1 MRARLR
7 WVVAAAAR
15 GLEVHMGDGGIV
27 YYGGGDDDAAARDFC
42 AAHRVVEASCAAE
55 LRRMSREADAPF
67 EAYENATGDPRAD
80 YAASACDDS
89 DIYVSVTNRAIVESL
104 SDVDDWF
111 EAEPW
116 RPRGAA
122 LADAVEKRIV
132 DERRSYVVFPRFYD
146 AAATQELRDELDRMF
161 HGDAC
166 ARNRAY
172 DAGVGNVWSADAFSA
187 VVRDHLRVAG
197 LQDAAE
203 RVIRSTAQGR
213 RGLEAGYVEPS
224 SHALHQDMSVCA
236 AGDPR
241 RSPLCGAVSVSP
253 AAGYHCDHLQT
264 AVKALLYLDDVRAD
278 NGPFSVL
285 ENYPVV
291 TNAHGFE
298 QPDPRVLPVCDGDL
312 EATGKRVLR
321 FSEGH
326 VVELLERGLA
336 RSVVLNG
343 SRASLTNIYGLQS
356 RDALRDFPADTVKD
370 HLHRVY
376 HGFTAGDSPAV
387 SAERAALA
395 GGYTPRCDQMSAW
408 WGPQLRV

>member
-1 MRARLR
+1 ML
-7 WVVAAAAR
+7 
-15 GLEVHMGDGGIV
+15 
-27 YYGGGDDDAAARDFC
+27 
-42 AAHRVVEASCAAE
+42 
-55 LRRMSREADAPF
+55 
-67 EAYENATGDPRAD
+67 
-80 YAASACDDS
+80 
-89 DIYVSVTNRAIVESL
+89 
-104 SDVDDWF
+104 
-111 EAEPW
+111 
-116 RPRGAA
+116 
-122 LADAVEKRIV
+122 
-132 DERRSYVVFPRFYD
+132 PRFSD
-146 AAATQELRDELDRMF
+146 
-161 HGDAC
+161 
-166 ARNRAY
+166 
-172 DAGVGNVWSADAFSA
+172 

-253 AAGYHCDHLQT
+253 AAGYHCAHLRT
-264 AVKALLYLDDVRAD
+264 AVKALLYLDAVRAD

-285 ENYPVV
+285 EHYPVV

-336 RSVVLNG
+336 RSVEIHAPAGTLIVFDVSAVHTGKVVLNG

-376 HGFTAGDSPAV
+376 HRHRRRRRICRRWCGRRGSV
-387 SAERAALA
+387 RLVVAALEDVHRVEMA
-395 GGYTPRCDQMSAW
+395 MPRSAA
-408 WGPQLRV
+408 